1 MTYIKDKWAEGSPG
15 EHMVAM
21 QSTDHGQSW
30 SDFVDIEPYSN
41 TTTKQASAAWD
52 QAQQEMLTVFE
63 NDLTEVTDDLADMA
77 IYSKKKHKLSSL
89 AKGHAMQRCCDAE
102 TVLSPAIAGGG
113 GGEGGVAVRGLRANA
128 YRTKAKASKAS
139 AFSGIF

>member
-41 TTTKQASAAWD
+41 TTTKQASAYWSIAARPD
-52 QAQQEMLTVFE
+52 GTRVFAIWVQNV
-63 NDLTEVTDDLADMA
+63 NDVQNLPGQPPSNGFLADM
-77 IYSKKKHKLSSL
+77 L
-89 AKGHAMQRCCDAE
+89 G
-102 TVLSPAIAGGG
+102 
-113 GGEGGVAVRGLRANA
+113 
-128 YRTKAKASKAS
+128 
-139 AFSGIF
+139 